1 MDVEITGLLRREVT
15 TLVFDQYGTIVDMQ
29 GGLTAAVTSFL
40 AGKGWTGDPHRCRV
54 AACAAHD
61 RTLRCRG
68 PVRGDIPMTTT
79 THERLR
85 RTAAEAVGSIPGI
98 EAVVLYGSRARG
110 TARATS
116 DWDIAILSH
125 AAPDDE
131 EAATRLLGK
140 LERVCPIV
148 MKPESIEEHCNQ
160 GTRLESAI
168 ARQGR
173 LLAGEWTPPRCRIEN
188 LDVNPEDLKRNLD
201 TATDD
206 LRSAFLVLCE
216 AAFNGLLY
224 VPKVVEESQQ
234 AAEALAKTVIA
245 GFGLSPATV
254 HDLDALATQLENAYR
269 GRARDAKERRLFAA
283 SIRELDGNTE
293 AAHGARYHA
302 TPVEMPERTAA
313 RIGCAMR
320 LQTMWLRWYAGRNPE
335 MQDAATE
342 AGKMIAAA
350 AGLIEEMRGF
360 DRIDPELR
368 ARVQAWGDE
377 GRSIATAFARG
388 SEQAP

>member
-1 MDVEITGLLRREVT
+1 
-15 TLVFDQYGTIVDMQ
+15 
-29 GGLTAAVTSFL
+29 
-40 AGKGWTGDPHRCRV
+40 
-54 AACAAHD
+54 
-61 RTLRCRG
+61 
-68 PVRGDIPMTTT
+68 MTTT
-79 THERLR
+79 THKRLR

-98 EAVVLYGSRARG
+98 EAVVLFGSRARG

-116 DWDIAILSH
+116 DWDVAILSH
-125 AAPDDE
+125 AAPDNE
-131 EAATRLLGK
+131 EAARRLLGK

-168 ARQGR
+168 ARQGQ
-173 LLAGEWTPPRCRIEN
+173 LLAGEWTPPPCRIEN

-201 TATDD
+201 TTTGD
-206 LRSAFLVLCE
+206 LRSAFVAQCDATLNE
-216 AAFNGLLY
+216 LLY

-254 HDLDALATQLENAYR
+254 HDLDVLAAQLENAYR
-269 GRARDAKERRLFAA
+269 GRTRGAEERRLFAGA
-283 SIRELDGNTE
+283 IRELDGNTE
-293 AAHGARYHA
+293 AAHVARYHTA
-302 TPVEMPERTAA
+302 PVEAPARTAD
-313 RIGCAMR
+313 RIGRTLR

-342 AGKMIAAA
+342 AGKMIATA
-350 AGLIEEMRGF
+350 AGLIEEMRCF

-368 ARVQAWGDE
+368 AQVRAWGEE
-377 GRSIATAFARG
+377 GRSIATAFDRG
-388 SEQAP
+388 IEQAP